1 MIKLQDAIPV
11 ICLEKAKN
19 TEKQVFLAFIDTIMI
34 LFLIFA
40 SQPNPNASRS
50 TSLSQVFW
58 NDLTPTCLKLYDSI
72 YSS

>member
-1 MIKLQDAIPV
+1 MQNHNRKFNKNQELHMIKLPDAIPV

-50 TSLSQVFW
+50 TSLSQVF
-58 NDLTPTCLKLYDSI
+58 
-72 YSS
+72 

>member
-1 MIKLQDAIPV
+1 MIKLPDAIPV

-50 TSLSQVFW
+50 TSLIQVF
-58 NDLTPTCLKLYDSI
+58 
-72 YSS
+72 